1 MRKEVTLWLLME
13 PRGKRSTV
21 KKQINWATAWCY
33 AKLWNTNDWRS
44 ERGMDQ
50 GIIIDFVCNHTY
62 LSCFSL
68 ANLLYTLLG
77 VAVFPLRLL
86 RTWYQNAVIVQ
97 DTFTL
102 LDLWRS
108 EYYKA
113 QITMAD
119 NASSN
124 DDGLKPLTVDA
135 MLAKYPKPNVDKT
148 VYNRQYTQYFRT
160 LPVLY

>member
-1 MRKEVTLWLLME
+1 M
-13 PRGKRSTV
+13 
-21 KKQINWATAWCY
+21 
-33 AKLWNTNDWRS
+33 
-44 ERGMDQ
+44 
-50 GIIIDFVCNHTY
+50 
-62 LSCFSL
+62 
-68 ANLLYTLLG
+68 
-77 VAVFPLRLL
+77 
-86 RTWYQNAVIVQ
+86 Q